1 MIDPFSSL
9 HPVVADLI
17 RRGMADARSGRTIF
31 ARREFEQAL
40 TLDPECSEA
49 LLWLAAL
56 APDGETSLRYL
67 SRALELNPRD
77 PRAHA
82 GIRWARKRIKPLSS
96 DTQPTQPMR
105 RVALSEDTQ
114 PSRSLV
120 SRLVAQFRSAPRRD
134 PTLTETG
141 TLRKPR
147 RVLFTWQWALV
158 VMIAACVV
166 LAGGLWLFDSI
177 DHGWAN
183 AAGVPPAPVAQMTS
197 TATASPTDVPSPTAT
212 STPTDTPVPT
222 ATPIPTDTPSPTATD
237 TPVPTDTPLPPP
249 TDTPIPLPTAAPY
262 VPSPTAA
269 VPPAGSDPSSRWIDI
284 NLSTQTVTAYE
295 GDTPVRHFIVS
306 TGLANTPTVTGQFRV
321 YLRYDSQTMSGP
333 GYYLPGV
340 QWVQYFYK
348 GYALHGTYWHNNFG
362 RPMSH
367 GCVNMTNDDALW
379 MYEWTDY
386 GTLVNVHY

>member
-1 MIDPFSSL
+1 MTGPFSNL

-17 RRGMADARSGRTIF
+17 RRGMADARTGRTVF

-40 TLDPECSEA
+40 TLDPECGEA

-82 GIRWARKRIKPLSS
+82 GIRWARKRVKPQPRGDESP
-96 DTQPTQPMR
+96 QPTPR
-105 RVALSEDTQ
+105 LKVEAGTSRG
-114 PSRSLV
+114 PSIIARLAELILPPASAETDDRPRRSL
-120 SRLVAQFRSAPRRD
+120 P
-134 PTLTETG
+134 
-141 TLRKPR
+141 K
-147 RVLFTWQWALV
+147 WQWALAA
-158 VMIAACVV
+158 MSAACAA
-166 LAGGLWLFDSI
+166 LGGGLLLLD
-177 DHGWAN
+177 
-183 AAGVPPAPVAQMTS
+183 AAQAGQAGAAAPPLVAQASLTPAPALPPSS
-197 TATASPTDVPSPTAT
+197 TATFT
-212 STPTDTPVPT
+212 
-222 ATPIPTDTPSPTATD
+222 PTDTPSPTATPTLTD
-237 TPVPTDTPLPPP
+237 TPPPTPTETPTETPVPTATPLPP
-249 TDTPIPLPTAAPY
+249 TATPIPLPTSTPY
-262 VPSPTAA
+262 VPPAP
-269 VPPAGSDPSSRWIDI
+269 PPAGDPSSRWIDI

-295 GDTPVRHFIVS
+295 GDTPVRTFVVS
-306 TGLANTPTVTGQFRV
+306 TGLPGTPTVTGQFSI

-340 QWVQYFYK
+340 QWVQYFYQ

-379 MYEWTDY
+379 MYQWADY